1 MKEEEDSG
9 EGDLSCGFDYKGL
22 LESCEGWSGGGKRRK
37 GGPRLIVYNRR
48 MKPRGCAQLNG
59 FRCFSDALG
68 EAREEGSTSMVK
80 VDTRDFDIYGSGVK
94 AEQRVGAK
102 PGEVDEDF
110 KRDGSYLDC
119 GVSDLKLDRERCLV
133 EVIVKEDC
141 SGVIAEGPVLCS
153 ARLSGDGFEGEL
165 VDVVIQEGSLE
176 QGSLVFDTEDRKIR
190 EPYKMEGTFLSD
202 EASISNNVKIDRTT
216 LDAVIAREVDESSV
230 GKMVELKTSKK
241 ATVGKKLFTVRD
253 LFETGLLDGVTVV
266 YMGGPC
272 KTSGLRG
279 TIRDGGILCSCTLCN
294 GRRVIPPSQFEI
306 HACKVYRRAAQYI
319 CLENGKSLLDVL
331 KICRAVPLHKLEDT
345 VQNLVHSL
353 PVDKFFS
360 CRACKG
366 TFLASS
372 VAKVGPLCHT
382 CVELKKA
389 QSTESRGTS
398 AKHRSARTVRSLELS
413 PSSMVS
419 SSLGGSDQ
427 LMVKTW
433 SSNRLSMSTSLQ
445 SSLTSASYPEIN
457 QSNITVKSSGEGL
470 ISRPSRGGSPCIS
483 SQNKLKLKRKR
494 KSIKSVSTF
503 RISKT
508 TAESI
513 VPEKKGL
520 WKITIK
526 DQRLHKLV
534 FEEDGLPDGSEVA
547 YYVRGKKLLEGYKKG
562 LGIFCRCCNCE
573 VSPSQFE
580 AHAGWATRRKPYSNI
595 YTSNGVSL
603 HELAISL
610 SKGRK
615 YSSKDND
622 NLCIICAEGGNLV
635 LCDGCPRAFHKE
647 CASLTSIPRG
657 DWYCNYCQNMF
668 QREKFVNVNSVAA
681 GRVSG
686 VDPIEQITKRCIR
699 IVKNIGAEISG
710 CALCR
715 CYDFSK
721 SGFGPRTIIL
731 CDQCE
736 KEFHVGCLREHKIA
750 NLRELPQGDWFCS
763 VDCSRIHSTLHDL
776 IVRGSEKL
784 QESLLNVIRKKHE
797 ERGLEKVDN
806 IDVRWRLLSGNL
818 HSLES
823 RRLLS
828 EAVAIFHECFDPI
841 VDVTT
846 GRDLIPAMVY
856 GRSTRGQEYGGMYCA
871 VLIVNSVVVSAGILR
886 IFGQDMAELPLVAT
900 RKSFHDKGYF
910 QLLFSC
916 IEKLLEFLTVR
927 SLVLPAAVEAES
939 IWTDKFGFA
948 RMESD
953 QVINYRRL
961 CSQMITFKGTSML
974 QKSFPALGVIGSET
988 L

>member
-1 MKEEEDSG
+1 MKEEDESG
-9 EGDLSCGFDYKGL
+9 EGDLCCGFDSNGR
-22 LESCEGWSGGGKRRK
+22 LESCDGWSGGGKRRK
-37 GGPRLIVYNRR
+37 ESSRLIVYNRR

-59 FRCFSDALG
+59 FRCFSDAEG

-80 VDTRDFDIYGSGVK
+80 VDKLDFDIYGSGVK
-94 AEQRVGAK
+94 AEQRVGAE
-102 PGEVDEDF
+102 PGEADEGLR
-110 KRDGSYLDC
+110 RDGSYLDC
-119 GVSDLKLDRERCLV
+119 GVSHLKLDRERCLV
-133 EVIVKEDC
+133 EVTVKEDC
-141 SGVIAEGPVLCS
+141 SCGIAERPVLCS
-153 ARLSGDGFEGEL
+153 ARRSGDDFVGEL
-165 VDVVIQEGSLE
+165 VDVVVQEGSLE
-176 QGSLVFDTEDRKIR
+176 QGSLVFDTEDRKIH
-190 EPYKMEGTFLSD
+190 ESYKTEGNFLSD
-202 EASISNNVKIDRTT
+202 EASISNNVKIDGTT
-216 LDAVIAREVDESSV
+216 VLDAAIVMGTDESPG

-253 LFETGLLDGVTVV
+253 LFETGLLDGVVVV

-279 TIRDGGILCSCTLCN
+279 TIRDGGILCSCNLCN
-294 GRRVIPPSQFEI
+294 GRRVIPLSQFEI

-331 KICRAVPLHKLEDT
+331 KTCRAAPLHKLEDT

-366 TFLASS
+366 TFPASS

-398 AKHRSARTVRSLELS
+398 AKNRSARAVRSLELS
-413 PSSMVS
+413 QSSMVS

-427 LMVKTW
+427 LMVKTR

-445 SSLTSASYPEIN
+445 SSLTSASYPESN
-457 QSNITVKSSGEGL
+457 QSNITVKSSGEAL
-470 ISRPSRGGSPCIS
+470 ISRASRGGSPCIS

-494 KSIKSVSTF
+494 K
-503 RISKT
+503 ISKT
-508 TAESI
+508 TVETI
-513 VPEKKGL
+513 VPEKKSQ
-520 WKITIK
+520 WKITTK

-562 LGIFCRCCNCE
+562 LGIFCRCCDCE

-615 YSSKDND
+615 YSAKDND

-647 CASLTSIPRG
+647 CASLTSIPLG
-657 DWYCNYCQNMF
+657 DWYCKYCQNMF

-763 VDCSRIHSTLHDL
+763 MDCSRIHSTLHDL

-784 QESLLNVIRKKHE
+784 QESLLNVIKKKHE
-797 ERGLEKVDN
+797 ERGLEKVDD

-818 HSLES
+818 HSFES

-846 GRDLIPAMVY
+846 GRDLIPSMVY

-900 RKSFHDKGYF
+900 RKSFHNKGYF

-927 SLVLPAAVEAES
+927 SLGLPAAVEAES
-939 IWTDKFGFA
+939 IWTDKFGFH

-974 QKSFPALGVIGSET
+974 QKSFPTLGVVGSET